1 MIGLLYLSIIVFC
14 VSLQAGEPSLTIEL
28 GTSNM
33 YLYSSNL
40 SSYIIDT
47 KLQETIKAGIT
58 KKISFLITIFVSTD
72 KNDISLGNW
81 VINHE
86 IKYDVWEE
94 EFQVKYS
101 SDRVVTFVDESK
113 AYAAFASLR
122 RVMIPIPSG
131 FDEYK
136 LFYAVLVVTTE
147 SFSAKEKEELQTWI
161 SPNAGKG
168 ISIQGLLDLF
178 LDRGIKTK
186 QKSFVVKSPLY
197 KK

>member
-1 MIGLLYLSIIVFC
+1 LIGLLYLSIVVFC
-14 VSLQAGEPSLTIEL
+14 GSLYAAEPSLTIEL

-33 YLYSSNL
+33 YLYSSDL
-40 SSYIIDT
+40 SEYIIDS

-58 KKISFLITIFVSTD
+58 KKISFLITIFVSSD
-72 KNDISLGNW
+72 ENDISLGNW
-81 VINHE
+81 E
-86 IKYDVWEE
+86 IKQEIRYDVWEE

-101 SDRVVTFVDESK
+101 SGKMVTFNDESK

-122 RVMIPIPSG
+122 KVRIPIPSG

-136 LFYAVLVVTTE
+136 LFYAVLVVSTE

-168 ISIQGLLDLF
+168 ISIQGLLDFF
-178 LDRGIKTK
+178 LDKGIKTK
-186 QKSFVVKSPLY
+186 QKRFVVKSPLY